1 MLTKIDKWKL
11 FFSSYF
17 PLYILLVVKDYKFF
31 YKMTKNIFNILFKN
45 SYSLNKFELYQW
57 YLYLGVVTLVLVSI
71 YTILRF
77 IFSPSN
83 KRYKITGEFEKSG
96 DSVISYIVTYVIP
109 LLSMDIKSA
118 NSVLINVLLFM
129 FIGILYVAQELIY
142 LNPILALLGYN
153 FYTNGKNIVLTRFST
168 EELLYIQENNFTVK
182 GNRLGSEIFIYRE
195 IVTQKN
201 RPQE

>member
-11 FFSSYF
+11 FFSSYL
-17 PLYILLVVKDYKFF
+17 PLYILLVIKDYEFF
-31 YKMTKNIFNILFKN
+31 YKMTKSIFSNLLRSN
-45 SYSLNKFELYQW
+45 YSLHKFSLYQW
-57 YLYLGVVTLVLVSI
+57 GLYLGVVLLTLVSI

-77 IFSPSN
+77 IFAPSN
-83 KRYKITGEFEKSG
+83 KRYKVDGEFEKSG

-118 NSVLINVLLFM
+118 NSVLINLLLFM
-129 FIGILYVAQELIY
+129 FIGVLYVAQELIY

-168 EELLYIQENNFTVK
+168 EELLAIQENDLTVK
-182 GNRLGSEIFIYRE
+182 GNRLGSEIFIYR
-195 IVTQKN
+195 KLLK
-201 RPQE
+201 